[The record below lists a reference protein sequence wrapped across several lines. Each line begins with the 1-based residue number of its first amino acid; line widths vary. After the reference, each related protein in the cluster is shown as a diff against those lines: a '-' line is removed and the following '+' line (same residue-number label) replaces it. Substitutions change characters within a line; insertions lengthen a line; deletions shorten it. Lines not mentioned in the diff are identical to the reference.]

1 MQGKQ
6 FTDLTK
12 ASVLKDSDIFAVHDG
27 NGLKKSSMG
36 DVTAYMSDKFS
47 NPNLLINPD
56 FKINQRGESAYSSQ
70 YSVDRWKIY
79 NALYNVSTKNLSN
92 SNSSDGN
99 LVQTFENPLNGTYT
113 ITVHCSSVTGIVNF
127 TWSGENVIVD
137 KEVGNLKKGNNIVT
151 IKATNLKFIGVLI
164 KPEASVNIDYIKLE
178 QGSIATPFVAPNP
191 AEELVKCQRYYY
203 RSKAYKYGVVPD
215 GKAWVVEIL
224 TQDFRIKPTLE
235 IRTTYES
242 HINKKEQRV
251 TSIGNKYVIS
261 LKLISTDNVLDSY
274 ALETEIK
281 VDAEIY

>member
-56 FKINQRGESAYSSQ
+56 FKINQRGESTYNSQ

-127 TWSGENVIVD
+127 TWSGESVIVD

-151 IKATNLKFIGVLI
+151 IKAINLKFIGVLI

-224 TQDFRIKPTLE
+224 TQDFRTKPTLQ
-235 IRTTYES
+235 INTTYES

-281 VDAEIY
+281 IDAEIY

>member
-1 MQGKQ
+1 MAGKQ

-12 ASVLKDSDIFAVHDG
+12 ASALKDSDIFAVHDG
-27 NGLKKSSMG
+27 NGLKQSSIG

-56 FKINQRGESAYSSQ
+56 FKINQRRESTYSSQ

-92 SNSSDGN
+92 SNNSDGN

-127 TWSGENVIVD
+127 TWSGESVIVD

-191 AEELVKCQRYYY
+191 AEELVKCRRYYNFIASHFY
-203 RSKAYKYGVVPD
+203 GAANPNGFINEDLASFRNFRTNPTINIKATYSSGVTESTLTLKGSNINGYYLYG
-215 GKAWVVEIL
+215 
-224 TQDFRIKPTLE
+224 
-235 IRTTYES
+235 RT
-242 HINKKEQRV
+242 R
-251 TSIGNKYVIS
+251 TSG
-261 LKLISTDNVLDSY
+261 DY
-274 ALETEIK
+274 ALDATITA
-281 VDAEIY
+281 DAEIY

>member
-224 TQDFRIKPTLE
+224 TQDFRIKPTLG
-235 IRTTYES
+235 ISTTYES

-281 VDAEIY
+281 IDAEIY